1 MRKFVTRNKVGV
13 AASVLLVASLAG
25 GIAATLW
32 QAGEARR
39 SAELAKQEAENAKI
53 QAKRAEQVRDFLER
67 VFTSTEPT
75 SEGVPTA
82 LDLLDE
88 GSRRARDEVMATD
101 PGAAADI
108 LLLTGYARA
117 HLSRYDEATRD
128 LEDAQRLL
136 REHRPD
142 ALYEIWRSHLHLAAI
157 SRTLGDPDAAIE
169 QVRRSDERRVGKE
182 CVSTCRSRWS
192 PYH

>member
-1 MRKFVTRNKVGV
+1 MCILSYSFFFSSRRRHTRCALVTGV
-13 AASVLLVASLAG
+13 QTCALPICLAG

-88 GSRRARDEVMATD
+88 GSRRARHAALATH
-101 PGAAADI
+101 PAPAAAI
-108 LLLTGYARA
+108 PPFPGSPRA
-117 HLSRYDEATRD
+117 PP
-128 LEDAQRLL
+128 
-136 REHRPD
+136 RP
-142 ALYEIWRSHLHLAAI
+142 H
-157 SRTLGDPDAAIE
+157 
-169 QVRRSDERRVGKE
+169 
-182 CVSTCRSRWS
+182 
-192 PYH
+192 

>member
-1 MRKFVTRNKVGV
+1 MIRRPPRSTRTD
-13 AASVLLVASLAG
+13 
-25 GIAATLW
+25 TLFPYTTLF
-32 QAGEARR
+32 R
-39 SAELAKQEAENAKI
+39 SAKI

-169 QVRRSDERRVGKE
+169 QVRSAARVDRKRDDASLDDRVLQQLSLRS
-182 CVSTCRSRWS
+182 
-192 PYH
+192 

>member
-1 MRKFVTRNKVGV
+1 
-13 AASVLLVASLAG
+13 
-25 GIAATLW
+25 
-32 QAGEARR
+32 
-39 SAELAKQEAENAKI
+39 
-53 QAKRAEQVRDFLER
+53 
-67 VFTSTEPT
+67 
-75 SEGVPTA
+75 
-82 LDLLDE
+82 
-88 GSRRARDEVMATD
+88 MATD

-108 LLLTGYARA
+108 LLLTGDARA

-169 QVRRSDERRVGKE
+169 QVREAARGNARGEDASLEDRKSVGEGKS
-182 CVSTCRSRWS
+182 V
-192 PYH
+192 

>member
-1 MRKFVTRNKVGV
+1 MCILSYSFFFSSRRRHTRCALVTGV
-13 AASVLLVASLAG
+13 QTCALPICLAG

-67 VFTSTEPT
+67 V
-75 SEGVPTA
+75 
-82 LDLLDE
+82 
-88 GSRRARDEVMATD
+88 
-101 PGAAADI
+101 
-108 LLLTGYARA
+108 
-117 HLSRYDEATRD
+117 
-128 LEDAQRLL
+128 
-136 REHRPD
+136 
-142 ALYEIWRSHLHLAAI
+142 
-157 SRTLGDPDAAIE
+157 
-169 QVRRSDERRVGKE
+169 RSDERRVGKE

>member
-1 MRKFVTRNKVGV
+1 MIRRPPRSTRTDTLFPYTTLFRSYRMRKFVTRNKVGV

-75 SEGVPTA
+75 SEGVHTA
-82 LDLLDE
+82 LALLAE

-101 PGAAADI
+101 QAAAADI
-108 LLLTGYARA
+108 LLLTRYTPA
-117 HLSRYDEATRD
+117 HRTR
-128 LEDAQRLL
+128 
-136 REHRPD
+136 
-142 ALYEIWRSHLHLAAI
+142 
-157 SRTLGDPDAAIE
+157 
-169 QVRRSDERRVGKE
+169 
-182 CVSTCRSRWS
+182 
-192 PYH
+192 